1 MESVDDVAQV
11 EQIGESAEV
20 AYCGA
25 VIRRWAAAGVI
36 FTPVGPLCG
45 NERAA
50 AIGKAY
56 EQEQHAAP
64 PNAADDGQSPAF
76 EGMALPDDRHRGR
89 NMTVMGSLWPL
100 PSGVSARNG
109 WSASWNTASA
119 TSASSA

>member
-25 VIRRWAAAGVI
+25 VIRRWAVAGVI

-56 EQEQHAAP
+56 EQEQPAAP

-76 EGMALPDDRHRGR
+76 EGMALPDDRHRAR

-100 PSGVSARNG
+100 PLIRSARNG
-109 WSASWNTASA
+109 WSVS
-119 TSASSA
+119 